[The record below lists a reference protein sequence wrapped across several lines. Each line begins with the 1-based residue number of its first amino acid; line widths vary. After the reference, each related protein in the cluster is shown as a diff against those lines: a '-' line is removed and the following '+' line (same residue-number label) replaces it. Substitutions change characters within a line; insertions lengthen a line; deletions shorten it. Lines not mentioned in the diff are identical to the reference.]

1 MTIYRGLNGVE
12 SGTPV
17 DTALEDS
24 VTFENLDANGD
35 VGTDA
40 GQVAIG
46 DHLHT
51 GVYEPTDTTI
61 IREGDTST
69 SSMAFVVDEDDM
81 IGDSA
86 TVVPTQQ
93 SVKAYADG
101 LLGSGLSTPI
111 FDTVDIIHTA
121 TEDGDHAF
129 EIDADAAGFGDVK
142 AVDVVYTTG
151 SLSAGEDDGV
161 ILVNIDETLA
171 TGGTVAALEVL
182 TTAIGSATV
191 DGMLTGVNVHPVKQ
205 LSGTFGNADT
215 ILNNA
220 VDVTAALATGGAGNI
235 TVFVADNDTITIG
248 YAAKFEEIEVILDT
262 GANRN
267 TNLTFEYSTGV
278 GTWAAFI
285 PVDGTNGFRNTGDIL
300 WLISDIPSWVVGT
313 GSEYLIRITRT
324 RNSLVTR
331 PIVDVIQ
338 VSNAT
343 EYTWDKD
350 GVITA
355 SSFVGDGSSLT
366 GVAPLASPT
375 FTGVPLSPTP
385 ATSDDSTKIAT
396 TAFIN
401 ALLASR
407 EYVSPEITIVAAGA
421 TTLTH
426 GLGAKPTKFS
436 VQAICKVADG
446 GYGVGDVV
454 EIAYLGDGGGPY
466 GVAVYQDNDTEV
478 KLKIAN
484 RAQPLFVVDNST
496 GGYLTLTTASWRLIV
511 RASL

>member
-51 GVYEPTDTTI
+51 GVYEPADATI
-61 IREGDTST
+61 L
-69 SSMAFVVDEDDM
+69 
-81 IGDSA
+81 
-86 TVVPTQQ
+86 
-93 SVKAYADG
+93 K
-101 LLGSGLSTPI
+101 
-111 FDTVDIIHTA
+111 
-121 TEDGDHAF
+121 
-129 EIDADAAGFGDVK
+129 DADIGVTVQARSSVLDNTTASFLAA
-142 AVDVVYTTG
+142 
-151 SLSAGEDDGV
+151 
-161 ILVNIDETLA
+161 DETKLD
-171 TGGTVAALEVL
+171 GIE
-182 TTAIGSATV
+182 TAATV
-191 DGMLTGVNVHPVKQ
+191 DQ
-205 LSGTFGNADT
+205 
-215 ILNNA
+215 
-220 VDVTAALATGGAGNI
+220 
-235 TVFVADNDTITIG
+235 
-248 YAAKFEEIEVILDT
+248 T
-262 GANRN
+262 GAEIKVAYEAESD
-267 TNLTFEYSTGV
+267 TNAFTDAEKTSV
-278 GTWAAFI
+278 GT
-285 PVDGTNGFRNTGDIL
+285 
-300 WLISDIPSWVVGT
+300 ISG
-313 GSEYLIRITRT
+313 L
-324 RNSLVTR
+324 
-331 PIVDVIQ
+331 
-338 VSNAT
+338 
-343 EYTWDKD
+343 
-350 GVITA
+350 
-355 SSFVGDGSSLT
+355 
-366 GVAPLASPT
+366 APLASPT